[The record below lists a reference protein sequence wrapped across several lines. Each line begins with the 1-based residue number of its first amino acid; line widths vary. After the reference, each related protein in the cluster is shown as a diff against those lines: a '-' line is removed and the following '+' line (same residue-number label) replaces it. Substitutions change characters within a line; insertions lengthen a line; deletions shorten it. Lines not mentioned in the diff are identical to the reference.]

1 MSRNVA
7 RPQPWSKWLTATSRN
22 DLMRAGGGPM
32 NRSWLRLDTGVP
44 AVEDPLSNTAAMPS
58 RSCVQGVFSGTTP
71 GSASTRRLHSIVV
84 SLRRATSMSFSMTPA
99 PSSQTTSIAGLP
111 SATACR

>member
-1 MSRNVA
+1 
-7 RPQPWSKWLTATSRN
+7 
-22 DLMRAGGGPM
+22 M

-84 SLRRATSMSFSMTPA
+84 SLRRATSMSSMTPA
-99 PSSQTTSIAGLP
+99 SSSQTTSIAGLP